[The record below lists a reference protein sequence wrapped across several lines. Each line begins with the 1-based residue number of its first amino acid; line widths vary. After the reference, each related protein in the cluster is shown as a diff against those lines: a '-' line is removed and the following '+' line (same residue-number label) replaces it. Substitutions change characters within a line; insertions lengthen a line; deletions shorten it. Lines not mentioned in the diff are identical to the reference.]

1 MTDVLK
7 YDFGTMHIYDSYMVV
22 EINEGVH
29 LTPDHNQ
36 VLLNIADTYYR
47 NKPFVYLTNRVN
59 SYSVD
64 PAIYKET
71 SKIENLVG
79 FAVISSDFKKK
90 SNAQIEKLF
99 FNKTFMIFDQLNE
112 AINWAK
118 EITISGEQNKS
129 LSK

>member
-1 MTDVLK
+1 MNDVLK
-7 YDFGTMHIYDSYMVV
+7 YDFCTMHIYDHYMVV

-29 LTPDHNQ
+29 LTPSHNEI
-36 VLLNIADTYYR
+36 LLNISETYFK
-47 NKPFVYLTNRVN
+47 NKPFVYLTHRVN

-64 PAIYKET
+64 PAIYSET

-90 SNAQIEKLF
+90 SNAEIEKLF
-99 FNKTFMIFDQLNE
+99 FNKTFKIFDKLDE

-118 EITISGEQNKS
+118 ELTS
-129 LSK
+129 